1 MVRLSSSPCHF
12 LLKRTDWSVIDH
24 RRVLIILMIFYW
36 AIARLVGFDHPLG
49 NLELG
54 KIVGNDAWNDTKTYY
69 NPVSNSTDPT
79 NSTETESS
87 TSSLLSSTTSGS
99 TTLTSTAQAAKLTLS
114 STATE
119 EEDEGRGSLTG
130 SITSSMQSRTGSALT
145 SEPTVTGVSHSTF
158 SELD

>member
-1 MVRLSSSPCHF
+1 
-12 LLKRTDWSVIDH
+12 
-24 RRVLIILMIFYW
+24 MIFYW

-69 NPVSNSTDPT
+69 NPVSNSTNST
-79 NSTETESS
+79 NSTET
-87 TSSLLSSTTSGS
+87 SGS
-99 TTLTSTAQAAKLTLS
+99 AKLTSTAQAAKLTLS

-119 EEDEGRGSLTG
+119 EEDGRGSSTG
-130 SITSSMQSRTGSALT
+130 SVPALSQGRTASAST
-145 SEPTVTGVSHSTF
+145 SEPTTTGVSHSTL